1 MPLAR
6 IKKIMKSEEAVFQ
19 ELERERLQQQAAIL
33 GGVPGTTSTR
43 FMIASE
49 APVLLGKAC
58 EIMVRELTVRAW
70 RHTER
75 NRRRTLQRQDVYA
88 AVGESEMF
96 DFLIDLVP
104 RITPATQQWPM
115 AFHAAPPPPT
125 DPTPVVAAPANGQST
140 DASMSLSDAER
151 RYADLQHMQEQ
162 MQEQYMIMQQ
172 RMQPDGSAPA
182 QPPHAQPQVMMNPHF
197 MILPPQGDGLVP
209 QWQAPAPTGAGT
221 NTMPPPGI

>member
-1 MPLAR
+1 
-6 IKKIMKSEEAVFQ
+6 MKSEEAVFQ

-43 FMIASE
+43 FMIAGE

-75 NRRRTLQRQDVYA
+75 NRRRTLQRQDLHA

-104 RITPATQQWPM
+104 RITPAPPLPTAPP
-115 AFHAAPPPPT
+115 AAPLLS
-125 DPTPVVAAPANGQST
+125 DPAPVAAAPASEQPT

-151 RYADLQHMQEQ
+151 RYTQLQHMQEQ

-182 QPPHAQPQVMMNPHF
+182 PPAQAQPQVMMNPHF
-197 MILPPQGDGLVP
+197 MILPPQGDAFLP
-209 QWQAPAPTGAGT
+209 QWQVPAPTDNGAGT
-221 NTMPPPGI
+221 NTMP